1 MSELTC
7 NQVSES
13 AGKMVGKSADKKSFL
28 STKEITVIAMMVA
41 FIAVA
46 SQVVVPFGPVPFT
59 LQTMAVFIVSYWLG
73 FKRGVIAVASYI
85 ILGAIGCPVFAQMSG
100 GIGVI
105 VGSTGGFIIGFIIIA
120 IAVGGI
126 TSKIKSD
133 NQLINIVIAVVS
145 MLIGDVLCFSVGTVQ
160 FMFVTNM
167 SLKLALTYCVIP
179 FIVPDLI
186 KMVVA
191 TIFVNRVKK
200 YARFFD

>member
-1 MSELTC
+1 
-7 NQVSES
+7 
-13 AGKMVGKSADKKSFL
+13 MVGKSADKKSFL